1 MKRTP
6 ELTDDFG
13 HDDVEMGLTHDQWQ
27 GSPVVSAYKFP
38 ILARFGM
45 AVGAFVIT
53 IMAAIVVL
61 PMVLPTSMTVNQT
74 ETAISNFLGLDVTI
88 EGDHSI
94 RLFPSVRLVADN
106 IVAMPA
112 GRIEFFKIASLEIE
126 ASTLSLISGNL
137 DISVLN
143 IKNPSIR
150 LIPDN
155 SPSDNVGDATD
166 VNRTWGGWRDFQ
178 IDTLSVS
185 EGEAVIATSGMTND
199 IMITDITLM
208 NVPPASDEAVDGIAI
223 DGTANANGQ
232 TIALHIAASDPQLL
246 VSGNRWP
253 LTGIMTSGFMSLG
266 FNGSLAM
273 RESLV
278 GNGNIQFGSNDVA
291 GLNDWLGTRIPNRQ
305 SSVLSI
311 ISPFELTAN
320 TLEMK
325 GIKISAGATKAD
337 GMIKVTGMASNE
349 AVIDININAEML
361 DFGEHPTALF
371 VQAEMMSSLPQ
382 IPGTAHIN
390 WREAQWAEHTVG
402 PGNVVVSRAVGNSAL
417 NVKLEKVLAL
427 SGVLRGDMTLD
438 RSEGMR
444 AMHFD
449 GTAVG
454 VSFEDLIAPTDG
466 ISAPLVSG
474 EASIDLRLFSV
485 GGNTG
490 EIFEALSG
498 TARLQVQDGAL
509 GVPVLA
515 QGLNADAEPVINF
528 ASLNGTFKIAQGIA
542 TIEDLLLRGDGLS
555 LVGRGNVDMADWTI
569 ALDIGHLKSGEG
581 ERKLKQYRLSGP
593 VRAVELEAIN

>member
-13 HDDVEMGLTHDQWQ
+13 HEDVEMGLSHDQWE
-27 GSPVVSAYKFP
+27 GSPVLSASKFP
-38 ILARFGM
+38 LLARFGIG
-45 AVGAFVIT
+45 VGAFVVTAI
-53 IMAAIVVL
+53 AAVAVL
-61 PMVLPTSMTVNQT
+61 PMVLPASMTITQA
-74 ETAISNFLGLDVTI
+74 EAAIGKSLGLDVAI

-106 IVAMPA
+106 IVAMPT
-112 GRIEFFKIASLEIE
+112 GRIEAFKIANLEIE
-126 ASTLSLISGNL
+126 ASTLSLISGSL
-137 DISVLN
+137 DISALN

-155 SPSDNVGDATD
+155 SPSKNVTNVTD

-199 IMITDITLM
+199 IVITDITLM
-208 NVPPASDEAVDGIAI
+208 NVPPAPDEAVDGIAI

-232 TIALHIAASDPQLL
+232 TIALHVAASDPQLL

-253 LTGIMTSGFMSLG
+253 LTGIVTSSFMSLG

-305 SSVLSI
+305 SSVLSV

-349 AVIDININAEML
+349 AVIDININADTL
-361 DFGEHPTALF
+361 DFGERPSALF
-371 VQAEMMSSLPQ
+371 VQADMMSSLPQ
-382 IPGTAHIN
+382 IPGTARIN
-390 WREAQWAEHTVG
+390 WREAQWAEHAVG
-402 PGNVVVSRAVGNSAL
+402 PGNIIVSRAMGNSAL

-427 SGVLRGDMTLD
+427 SGILRGDMTLD

-454 VSFEDLIAPTDG
+454 VSFEDLIAPSDG
-466 ISAPLVSG
+466 MDAPLVSG

-490 EIFEALSG
+490 EMFEALSG
-498 TARLQVQDGAL
+498 TARLQVQDGVL
-509 GVPVLA
+509 GIPVLA
-515 QGLNADAEPVINF
+515 QGLNDDAEPVINF

-542 TIEDLLLRGDGLS
+542 TSEDLLLRGDGLS